1 MGDILESKQLD
12 DEEKAKLYNQ
22 VLQRYL
28 TYYDQRKGQPL
39 HVKLTTPKTTE
50 TPKPVE
56 NAESTEEASPD
67 NSLPTAVEQEVMKS
81 VPNIYKAGAR
91 QLLDKIK
98 KTPGCVALE
107 W

>member
-1 MGDILESKQLD
+1 MGDILESKQLG

-39 HVKLTTPKTTE
+39 HVKLTAPKTTE
-50 TPKPVE
+50 TSKPAE

-67 NSLPTAVEQEVMKS
+67 NSLPTAVEKEVMKS
-81 VPNIYKAGAR
+81 IPKIYKAGAR
-91 QLLDKIK
+91 QLLDKI
-98 KTPGCVALE
+98 
-107 W
+107 